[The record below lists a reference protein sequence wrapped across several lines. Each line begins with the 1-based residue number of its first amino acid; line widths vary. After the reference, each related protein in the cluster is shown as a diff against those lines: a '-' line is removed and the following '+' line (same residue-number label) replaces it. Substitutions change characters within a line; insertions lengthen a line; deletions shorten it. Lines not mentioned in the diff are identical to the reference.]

1 MVHLAMR
8 RRAGL
13 GKGKKIFTGT
23 SAKLEEDCVPSI
35 MTSPAVTSTPL
46 NGSDISVHLG
56 KLLVEQRS
64 WDLFAENK
72 QTHLLNVCWKA
83 LGHKKMN
90 HIVEAMMF
98 QKRDIVLTW
107 TNWRCL

>member
-1 MVHLAMR
+1 MIVHLAMR

-23 SAKLEEDCVPSI
+23 SAKLEKEDRVQST

-56 KLLVEQRS
+56 ILLVEQNAKIMGSICR
-64 WDLFAENK
+64 K
-72 QTHLLNVCWKA
+72 QTDSFA
-83 LGHKKMN
+83 
-90 HIVEAMMF
+90 
-98 QKRDIVLTW
+98 
-107 TNWRCL
+107 